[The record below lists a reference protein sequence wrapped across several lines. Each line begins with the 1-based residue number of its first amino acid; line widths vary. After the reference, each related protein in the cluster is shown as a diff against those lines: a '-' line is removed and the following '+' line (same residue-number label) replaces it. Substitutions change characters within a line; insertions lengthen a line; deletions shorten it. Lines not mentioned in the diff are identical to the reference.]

1 MKYTMPI
8 VTSTYQ
14 APPFYLFNGHME
26 TIVPSV
32 TRKVEGVEYQRERIE
47 TPDDDFLDLDWLQ
60 SGNDK
65 VLIISHGLEGNS
77 GRHYVKGMAKLF
89 NQNGWDIIAWNNR
102 SCGGEMN
109 RQRILYHHGASYDL
123 RTVVDHAVNDFNYKQ
138 ISLVGMSLGG
148 GQTLRYL
155 GQFEAFPIP
164 EIVKSAMAIS
174 VPCSLRESVA
184 ALTWR
189 SNYVY
194 EKKFVAKLKGKII
207 EKAKQYPDIDISG
220 IDKMRRLQ
228 EFDDR
233 YSGPLHGFKDAK
245 DFYDFC
251 EPYPF
256 MKKINTPTLI
266 LNALNDPFLTG
277 QCYPVEFAKKSKF
290 VHLETPERGGHV
302 GFVLPGSEFTYSELR
317 ALEFLSK

>member
-1 MKYTMPI
+1 MPL
-8 VTSTYQ
+8 VTSSYK

-26 TIVPSV
+26 TIVPSA
-32 TRKVEGVEYQRERIE
+32 TRKIEGVEYQRERIE
-47 TPDDDFLDLDWLQ
+47 TADDDFLDLDCIQ
-60 SGNDK
+60 TGNER
-65 VLIISHGLEGNS
+65 VLVISHGLEGNS
-77 GRHYVKGMAKLF
+77 SRHYVKGMAKLF
-89 NQNGWDIIAWNNR
+89 SQNGWDVIAWNNR

-123 RTVVDHAVNDFNYKQ
+123 RTVVDHAVNSFDYKQ

-148 GQTLRYL
+148 GQTLRFL
-155 GQFEAFPIP
+155 GQFEEFPLP
-164 EIVKSAMAIS
+164 GIVKNAMAIS

-194 EKKFVAKLKGKII
+194 EKKFVAKLKAKII

-220 IDKMRRLQ
+220 IEKMKSLK
-228 EFDDR
+228 EFDDK
-233 YSGPLHGFKDAK
+233 YSGPLHGFKNAK
-245 DFYDFC
+245 DFYEFC
-251 EPYPF
+251 EPYPY
-256 MKKINTPTLI
+256 MKKIKTPTLI

-277 QCYPVEFAKKSKF
+277 ECYPLAFAEKSDF

-302 GFVLPGSEFTYSELR
+302 GFVLPGSEFSYAEFR

>member
-1 MKYTMPI
+1 
-8 VTSTYQ
+8 
-14 APPFYLFNGHME
+14 ME

-32 TRKVEGVEYQRERIE
+32 TRKIEGVEYQRERID
-47 TPDDDFLDLDWLQ
+47 TADDDFLDLDCIQ
-60 SGNDK
+60 TGNDR

-77 GRHYVKGMAKLF
+77 SRHYVKGMAKLF
-89 NQNGWDIIAWNNR
+89 SKNGWDVIAWNNR

-123 RTVVDHAVNDFNYKQ
+123 RTVVDHAVNSFDYKQ

-155 GQFEAFPIP
+155 GQFEEFPLP
-164 EIVKSAMAIS
+164 EIVKNAMAIS

-194 EKKFVAKLKGKII
+194 EKKFVAKLKAKII
-207 EKAKQYPDIDISG
+207 EKAKQYPDIDVSG
-220 IDKMRRLQ
+220 IDKMKSLK
-228 EFDDR
+228 EFDDQ
-233 YSGPLHGFKDAK
+233 YSGPLHGFKNAK
-245 DFYDFC
+245 DFYEFC
-251 EPYPF
+251 EPYPY
-256 MKKINTPTLI
+256 MKKVNTPTLI

-277 QCYPVEFAKKSKF
+277 ECYPVEFAKQSDY

-302 GFVLPGSEFTYSELR
+302 GFVLPGSEFTYAEFK